1 MHFEPADFNPLVSG
15 CEASSNSDFLP
26 SASVVMAA
34 AKPLVQL
41 LNQRPA
47 YSVDATSI
55 HFVASTDEWQRC
67 VVRLRAAIVM
77 GFDTETKP
85 EFRAGRARNPCSLLQ
100 IAMRDARGAE
110 DVFVLDLLA
119 LKPKLYNAALADIFL
134 SKRVLKLGQG
144 FYHDLQELALS
155 YPSATCFH
163 VAKRVV
169 ELNDISVALLGGGGH
184 LPLSLQK
191 LVLLYLDRKLTKTQQ
206 TSNWNRRPLAPSQ
219 LHYAAADALVLIHL
233 YDELMKR
240 MALSRSDFQVDS
252 LANVLD
258 VHVPPAPRCNLC
270 FSSFAS
276 APALKQHRKEC
287 VTVVHRLEVCA
298 SCDESTIETAE
309 AMRQHLSKCTS
320 SEVGSDDSSCV
331 VVRMVMRKNEAVP
344 APATPARS
352 RKRSPSTAAVAMETP
367 SSASAKA
374 KCIAVQQKPA
384 KKAKQQPPSSRAQ
397 PQPEVKISESPPVS
411 KKYAKRQRQ
420 KLSRAQA
427 AAASEA
433 NATAT
438 KQQTLSE
445 PDPTPPA
452 AESKRVKKKRRQQ
465 QTRKLAAATSGQ
477 SARSS
482 ARKMSV
488 ESSLLASD
496 AIWSQVSTDQ
506 SASMFSP

>member
-1 MHFEPADFNPLVSG
+1 
-15 CEASSNSDFLP
+15 
-26 SASVVMAA
+26 MATM
-34 AKPLVQL
+34 KPLVQL

-47 YSVDATSI
+47 YAVAAGI
-55 HFVASTDEWQRC
+55 HFVASADEWQRC
-67 VVRLRAAIVM
+67 VTCLRAAVVM
-77 GFDTETKP
+77 GLDTETKP

-100 IAMRDARGAE
+100 IATRDARGAE

-119 LKPKLYNAALADIFL
+119 LSPKLYNAALADVFL

-163 VAKRVV
+163 VAKRVM
-169 ELNDISVALLGGGGH
+169 ELNDVSVALLGGGGH

-240 MALSRSDFQVDS
+240 MVRSRPDFKIDS

-287 VTVVHRLEVCA
+287 NTAVHRLEVCA

-309 AMRQHLSKCTS
+309 AMRQHLSGCEGS
-320 SEVGSDDSSCV
+320 SDDSGCV
-331 VVRMVMRKNEAVP
+331 IVRMVVRKEEAAPVS
-344 APATPARS
+344 APAMPNARS
-352 RKRSPSTAAVAMETP
+352 RKRSSSVAAVTNVTP
-367 SSASAKA
+367 ASANAKA
-374 KCIAVQQKPA
+374 KRIPVQQRPV
-384 KKAKQQPPSSRAQ
+384 KKAKQQPLPPLQSE
-397 PQPEVKISESPPVS
+397 EVIAEAPIVS

-420 KLSRAQA
+420 KQQRAQA

-433 NATAT
+433 NVTAA
-438 KQQTLSE
+438 KQPVLSE
-445 PDPTPPA
+445 PDLPVHV
-452 AESKRVKKKRRQQ
+452 AESKRAKKKRRQREARAQ
-465 QTRKLAAATSGQ
+465 AAVAAA
-477 SARSS
+477 ARKPPARAS

-506 SASMFSP
+506 STSVFSP